1 MESDSKDIPWN
12 EIIKK
17 EAVGINND
25 DLGKVQEVGSVS
37 ILTKKGFLN
46 TEFFD
51 IPKDLVERYD
61 GDKVYFK
68 INEEQARSFSKRNS
82 SITTEKE
89 EKDSSI
95 TQSKI
100 TEEDENYELSPRSS
114 SIDSKNN
121 DIIIPL
127 MSQELV
133 VTKKEVTDEVTITKE
148 PTKETKTEQVQLMHE
163 EINIERRPVNN
174 LTDSANTSTIKEDI
188 PPIESKTEIKIP
200 LKREEIEVTKKP
212 YVKEEIVIKRKP
224 VSETRQISEEII
236 TEQIVEPENK

>member
-12 EIIKK
+12 EVIKK
-17 EAVGINND
+17 EAVGINNY

-82 SITTEKE
+82 SITRENDE
-89 EKDSSI
+89 DYSI

-100 TEEDENYELSPRSS
+100 TGEVENNEVPPPSS
-114 SIDSKNN
+114 SIDSKNS

-127 MSQELV
+127 MSEELV
-133 VTKKEVTDEVTITKE
+133 VTKKEVIDEVTITKE

-174 LTDSANTSTIKEDI
+174 LTDSANTSTIKEDM

-200 LKREEIEVTKKP
+200 LKREEIKVTKKP

-224 VSETRQISEEII
+224 ISETRRISEEII
-236 TEQIVEPENK
+236 TEQIDEPENI